1 MKKNIIYIIA
11 LISLISCSDI
21 LDEELTGD
29 LTGDGV
35 FIDEEGINFALNG
48 AYASLG
54 LFIGNSPDG
63 RDGTNRETGW
73 TLIAFGTDTYTN
85 ASDGGFKYFNTY
97 DSDLNAS
104 SQIVSESWNEFY
116 KGINAANTVISR
128 APEAIPNNQQKLTE
142 VLAEARFL
150 RAYYYYW
157 LARIWGPVH
166 YTDEETT
173 TAETE
178 AHRMALDELYPKII
192 EDLEYAEA
200 NLPGVQDD
208 FGRATSW
215 AAKATLADLYL
226 TRKNYDL
233 AASYAED
240 IIDKGPFS
248 LVSTY
253 AELWNL
259 ENEENSEVIWST
271 QFADELEYDNGG
283 NPAHLFFLMEYDKL
297 PGMQRD
303 VVNGRPWKRFRPTN
317 YLLNLY
323 DMEDQRYDGTFTTV
337 FYANNPDS
345 APSGVAVG
353 DTAVY
358 LPRVPLSQAEKDTKP
373 YGASIYNQDEYTEK
387 IYPSSKKW
395 VQPNRVSTNEE
406 SGGRDFIAYRLA
418 EIYLIAAEA
427 YALKATPNQ
436 TKALYYL
443 DEVRKR
449 AYGVDNVS
457 DLPVISAVDL
467 NVILEER
474 AKELAQEG
482 KRWFDLVRTGKLVE
496 RVKMHNPQAASFIQ
510 EYHSLRPIPLTQIDR
525 TSNEFP
531 QNPGY

>member
-1 MKKNIIYIIA
+1 MKKNIIYIFAI
-11 LISLISCSDI
+11 LSLISCSDI
-21 LDEELTGD
+21 LEEELTGD

-35 FIDEEGINFALNG
+35 FIDEEGIDFALNG

-63 RDGTNRETGW
+63 RDDTNRETGW
-73 TLIAFGTDTYTN
+73 TLIAYGTDTYTN
-85 ASDGGFKYFNTY
+85 GSDGGFKYFNTY

-104 SQIVSESWNEFY
+104 SRVVRESWDEFY
-116 KGINAANTVISR
+116 KGINAANTVIGRSPD
-128 APEAIPNNQQKLTE
+128 AIVNNPEKLTR
-142 VLAEARFL
+142 VTAEARFL
-150 RAYYYYW
+150 RAYFYYW
-157 LARIWGPVH
+157 LVRIWGPVH
-166 YTDEETT
+166 YTDEETK

-192 EDLEYAEA
+192 EDLKFAEE
-200 NLPGVQDD
+200 NLPGVQND

-215 AAKATLADLYL
+215 AAKSTLADLYL
-226 TRKNYDL
+226 TRKNYDQ
-233 AASYAED
+233 AATYAED
-240 IIDKGPFS
+240 IINNGPFS
-248 LVSTY
+248 LVNSFS
-253 AELWNL
+253 ELWEL
-259 ENEENSEVIWST
+259 DNEESSEVIWST

-297 PGMQRD
+297 PGMKRD

-317 YLLNLY
+317 YLLDLY
-323 DMEDQRYDGTFTTV
+323 DMEDQRYDATFVTV
-337 FYANNPDS
+337 YYANNPDS

-373 YGASIYNQDEYTEK
+373 YGESIYNQDEYTEK
-387 IYPSSKKW
+387 TYPSSKKW
-395 VQPNRVSTNEE
+395 IQPNRASANEV

-427 YALKATPNQ
+427 HALKSSPDQ
-436 TKALYYL
+436 TKALFYL
-443 DEVRKR
+443 NEVRKR
-449 AYGVDNVS
+449 AYGVDDDS
-457 DLPVISAVDL
+457 ALPPITAVDIDI
-467 NVILEER
+467 ILEER

-510 EYHSLRPIPLTQIDR
+510 DYHSLRPIPLTQIDR
-525 TSNEFP
+525 TSNDFP

>member
-1 MKKNIIYIIA
+1 MKKNILYIIA
-11 LISLISCSDI
+11 VLSLISCSDI
-21 LDEELTGD
+21 LDEDLTGD

-35 FIDEEGINFALNG
+35 FIDEEGIELALNG
-48 AYASLG
+48 TYASLG
-54 LFIGNSPDG
+54 VFIGNSNTV
-63 RDGTNRETGW
+63 RDGTNKETGW
-73 TLIAFGTDTYTN
+73 TLIGFGTDTYTN
-85 ASDGGFKYFNTY
+85 GSDGGFKYFNTY

-104 SQIVSESWNEFY
+104 SQIVRESWDEFY

-128 APEAIPNNQQKLTE
+128 APEAITNNPNRLTE
-142 VLAEARFL
+142 IIAEARFL

-157 LARIWGPVH
+157 LVRIWGPVH
-166 YTDEETT
+166 YTNEETK

-178 AHRMALDELYPKII
+178 AHRMALEELYPKII
-192 EDLEYAEA
+192 EDLKFAEA

-215 AAKATLADLYL
+215 AAKATLADVYL
-226 TRKNYDL
+226 TNKNYSD
-233 AASYAED
+233 AAAYAED
-240 IIDKGPFS
+240 IIENGPFS
-248 LVSTY
+248 LVGTF
-253 AELWNL
+253 AELWAL
-259 ENEENSEVIWST
+259 ENEQNSEVIWST

-317 YLLNLY
+317 YLLNLF
-323 DMEDQRYDGTFTTV
+323 DMEDQRYDATFVTV
-337 FYANNPDS
+337 YYANNPES
-345 APSGVAVG
+345 APAGVAVG

-358 LPRVPLSQAEKDTKP
+358 LPRVPLTQAEKDAKP
-373 YGASIYNQDEYTEK
+373 YGKSIYNQDEYTEK

-395 VQPNRVSTNEE
+395 LQPNRVSSNEE

-427 YALKATPNQ
+427 NALKSTPDQ
-436 TKALYYL
+436 SKALFYL
-443 DEVRKR
+443 NEVRKR
-449 AYGVDNVS
+449 AYAVDNVAE
-457 DLPVISAVDL
+457 LPTITNVDID
-467 NVILEER
+467 VILEER

-496 RVKMHNPQAASFIQ
+496 RVKLHNPQAASFIKD
-510 EYHSLRPIPLTQIDR
+510 YHKLRPIPLTQIDR

-531 QNPGY
+531 QNTGY